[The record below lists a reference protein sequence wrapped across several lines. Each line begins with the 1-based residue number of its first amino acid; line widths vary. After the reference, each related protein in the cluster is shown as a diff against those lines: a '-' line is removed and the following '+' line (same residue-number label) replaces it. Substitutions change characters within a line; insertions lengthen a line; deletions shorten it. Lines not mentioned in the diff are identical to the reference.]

1 MFFNRGNTMKKI
13 LLLSAL
19 FGGFVLNNGYC
30 YDAKDE
36 YYEPFLQKT
45 EESIDQNQRNLRKI
59 GTSILQHRM
68 KAGKYRGQRIS
79 ELLSRNLV
87 KNDAANVINELS
99 PSGFLSGLLNKFS
112 QVKIEDSTITLVT
125 KDGHNITVQLEG
137 KSAYKIKGYGREV
150 CVFDDDL
157 SK

>member
-1 MFFNRGNTMKKI
+1 
-13 LLLSAL
+13 
-19 FGGFVLNNGYC
+19 
-30 YDAKDE
+30 
-36 YYEPFLQKT
+36 
-45 EESIDQNQRNLRKI
+45 
-59 GTSILQHRM
+59 M

-112 QVKIEDSTITLVT
+112 QVKIEGSTITLVT